1 MDLNYQAS
9 FDAAELHKDERLEEM
24 KEKII
29 FESLAWDPVRG
40 TQQHAE
46 AAVLAWFLC
55 RCDVQKARTIVC

>member
-29 FESLAWDPVRG
+29 FDSVAWDPVRG

-46 AAVLAWFLC
+46 AAVLA
-55 RCDVQKARTIVC
+55 